1 VISRAKVLNSQ
12 VTISKVAEKIN
23 LLTGEVEAAAQP
35 VTFRMAQIPGP
46 NEMLMV
52 DTNNDNEKEPFYY
65 LSMSYLLVNDQNT
78 EDGSGPA
85 NVAVDFVFETESN
98 QITLNIPT
106 VAVQRNYRTNILG
119 QILTGNVTFDVYI
132 DAEFDGNQNIDIT
145 PKEDIVLKNDYAEVY
160 NIEGL
165 MKWCYIVNNEEGKL
179 GYGMKLMENIIL
191 PAKTIELDAA
201 NKTYKFTTTDIT
213 VTDGVPSGSNWV
225 PVGTIVSDFT
235 QTFTGHIDGQNFKI
249 QGLRIVQNADYT
261 GFIGAM
267 FDDASIRNLILDDAV
282 IKGNS
287 ATGVVVGRAQN
298 GTVVENVHVTN
309 SSVTGTGNV
318 GGIAGRNYRRVK
330 TGSLDEAMSYVI
342 NCTTDKNTVV
352 IGSGS
357 QIGGVCGENY
367 GAVLINCVNNADV
380 KGKTSVGGVVGQSRD
395 YWSNVEGYTIA
406 CGSTAE
412 ATITATNGSA
422 GGVVGITVKDNNHEN
437 TVSYIVACYSMS
449 SVSAKNAGAFVG
461 SSTNGT
467 ITASWA
473 ANGVAKLSGY
483 STLKNES
490 SYTYANAGEVTQSDV
505 DAMNQA
511 IATYNATAGIE
522 QPCPYTWEW
531 TNGSLPVLK

>member
-1 VISRAKVLNSQ
+1 
-12 VTISKVAEKIN
+12 
-23 LLTGEVEAAAQP
+23 
-35 VTFRMAQIPGP
+35 
-46 NEMLMV
+46 
-52 DTNNDNEKEPFYY
+52 
-65 LSMSYLLVNDQNT
+65 
-78 EDGSGPA
+78 
-85 NVAVDFVFETESN
+85 
-98 QITLNIPT
+98 
-106 VAVQRNYRTNILG
+106 
-119 QILTGNVTFDVYI
+119 
-132 DAEFDGNQNIDIT
+132 
-145 PKEDIVLKNDYAEVY
+145 
-160 NIEGL
+160 

-330 TGSLDEAMSYVI
+330 TGSFDEAMSYVI

-380 KGKTSVGGVVGQSRD
+380 TGKTSVGGVVGQSRD

-522 QPCPYTWEW
+522 QTCPYTWEW
-531 TNGSLPVLK
+531 TNGSLPVLKLK